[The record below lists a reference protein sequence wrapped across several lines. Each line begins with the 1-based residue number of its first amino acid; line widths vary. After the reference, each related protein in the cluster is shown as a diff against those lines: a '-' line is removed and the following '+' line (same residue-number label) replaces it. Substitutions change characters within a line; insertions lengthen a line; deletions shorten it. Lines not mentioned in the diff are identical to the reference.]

1 MLALIV
7 PLAQAAPPT
16 GGSSLPSMLIPLV
29 LIFVVFYFFM
39 IRPQSR
45 RDKERRA
52 MIEAVKKG
60 DKVVSVGGIHGTVV
74 QVDEGSLLVQV
85 DNNVKLRFE
94 KNAVASVA
102 S

>member
-1 MLALIV
+1 
-7 PLAQAAPPT
+7 
-16 GGSSLPSMLIPLV
+16 
-29 LIFVVFYFFM
+29 M

-45 RDKERRA
+45 REKERKA
-52 MIEAVKKG
+52 MIDAVKKG
-60 DKVVSVGGIHGTVV
+60 DKVVTAGGIHGTVV

-85 DNNVKLRFE
+85 DQNVKLRFE